1 METAPRTTEA
11 PRHTLSTNPGGPRA
25 PMRRLA
31 GWLTAAAALMA
42 LAWAPATALAQEDTD
57 PEAVAREADRH
68 TDDARGAK
76 IWIDQAELEDRG
88 ASDKKGRSKK
98 GAAAPVGCGVDLAE
112 LSSKISP
119 AVVNVIVNFEGS
131 SGGLEGLFGE
141 ERGAGPGATAQGSGF
156 IIHPSGYVLTNH
168 HVVAGASRIKVRMND
183 KREFEARV
191 VGVDPETD
199 VALMKI
205 TSAPSKTRFPTLAL
219 GNSDQ
224 VRVGQQVLAVGNPLG
239 LNHTV
244 TSGIVSAL
252 GRKNLAPSG
261 KDIAADFIQTD
272 ASINPGNSGGPLLG
286 LDGAVIGINTAI
298 NRQGQ
303 GIGFAIPINIVRSLL
318 PQLERKGFVV
328 RSWLGIRVQSID
340 PLLARSFGL
349 KDRQGALVTEVLDN
363 SPASRAGFK
372 SGDVILT
379 VNAAPVTD
387 ADRLPLLISTIE
399 AGHKVPVALLR
410 EGKPASLDVTLEALP
425 NQDPPRAPAG
435 RDAARDSGDAPDD
448 ARPLAIDVK
457 TLTDQL
463 ARQLGAAQGT
473 GVVVTRVGDQSPA
486 QTTGLRARDV
496 IVEVDGDSV
505 GAPADFQKLTEP
517 LKVGQVVR
525 FKLIRG
531 GRVIY
536 VAFER

>member
-1 METAPRTTEA
+1 MMSRAPRETIHHQRPTQPILLLPA
-11 PRHTLSTNPGGPRA
+11 RIAALAALLSLALGVPGG
-25 PMRRLA
+25 
-31 GWLTAAAALMA
+31 
-42 LAWAPATALAQEDTD
+42 ALAQEATD
-57 PEAVAREADRH
+57 PEAVAREAEKRSE
-68 TDDARGAK
+68 AERRGIK
-76 IWIDQAELEDRG
+76 IWIDQAELDERTTRAG
-88 ASDKKGRSKK
+88 TRKGSE
-98 GAAAPVGCGVDLAE
+98 PQVCGVDLAE
-112 LSSKISP
+112 LSAKISP
-119 AVVNVIVNFEGS
+119 AVVNVIVTFEG
-131 SGGLEGLFGE
+131 GPAGLESLFDE
-141 ERGAGPGATAQGSGF
+141 ERSGPGGSAQGSGF
-156 IIHPSGYVLTNH
+156 IIHPNGYVLTNH
-168 HVVAGASRIKVRMND
+168 HVVAGADRIKVRMND

-205 TSAPSKTRFPTLAL
+205 TNAAAKARFPTLAL
-219 GNSDQ
+219 GNSDRI
-224 VRVGQQVLAVGNPLG
+224 RVGQQVLAVGNPLG

-328 RSWLGIRVQSID
+328 RSWLGIRVQSLD
-340 PLLARSFGL
+340 PLLAHSFGL
-349 KDRQGALVTEVLDN
+349 KDHQGALVTEVLDN
-363 SPASRAGFK
+363 SPASRAGLQ
-372 SGDVILT
+372 SGDIILAFGPSS
-379 VNAAPVTD
+379 VAD
-387 ADRLPLLISTIE
+387 ADRLPLLVSTIE
-399 AGHKVPVALLR
+399 AGQSIPVRLLR
-410 EGKPASLDVTLEALP
+410 DGKPSQLDVLLEALP
-425 NQDPPRAPAG
+425 DQDPPKAPAG
-435 RDAARDSGDAPDD
+435 RDAARSDETAAGTSKASV
-448 ARPLAIDVK
+448 RPLAIDVK
-457 TLTDQL
+457 SLTDQL
-463 ARQLGAAQGT
+463 ARQLGAARGA
-473 GVVVTRVGDQSPA
+473 GVVVTGVGDGSPA

-496 IVEVDGDSV
+496 IVEIDDTTVA
-505 GAPADFQKLTEP
+505 APDDFRKLTDP
-517 LKVGQVVR
+517 IKAGQVVR